1 MFVCYSSEQA
11 NDSSSCIQI
20 IGEIDIYSAGNF
32 KNEIIEFGSSDYC
45 KENLLIDCSQLNYMD
60 SQGLNALACL
70 YNNLRSQR
78 KKMTLMNTNSNIRK
92 LLHIAELDRV
102 ISLRN

>member
-1 MFVCYSSEQA
+1 MFVRYSPEQV

-32 KNEIIEFGSSDYC
+32 KNEIIEFGSSACC
-45 KENLLIDCSQLNYMD
+45 KNNLLIDCSLLKYMD

-70 YNNLRSQR
+70 YNKLISQR
-78 KKMTLMNTNSNIRK
+78 KKMTLMNTNPNIRK

-102 ISLRN
+102 MILEN